1 MTYLALGFIF
11 TFLGMNQEVSMHK
24 TEKRKKMEM
33 YKQVALQ
40 SLFTIQISSDQF
52 FVAKIQ
58 DFKQEM

>member
-1 MTYLALGFIF
+1 
-11 TFLGMNQEVSMHK
+11 MNQEVSMHK